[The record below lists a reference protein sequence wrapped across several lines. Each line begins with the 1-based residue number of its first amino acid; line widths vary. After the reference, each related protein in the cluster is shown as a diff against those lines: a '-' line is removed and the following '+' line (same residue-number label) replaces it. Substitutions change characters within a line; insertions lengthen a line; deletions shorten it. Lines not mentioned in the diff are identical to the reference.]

1 MNLMTES
8 IVPDCFDLDPM
19 RMPLRVDLDL
29 PPHILDKLQDQSD
42 ATGRSLDEIIL
53 EIIGKSVCDI

>member
-8 IVPDCFDLDPM
+8 NVPDCFDLNRM
-19 RMPLRVDLDL
+19 RMPHRVDLDL
-29 PPHILDKLQDQSD
+29 PPHILAKLKEQSD

-53 EIIGKSVCDI
+53 EIIGKSV